1 MGTALWF
8 AWSCRGLRVNYN
20 TLPGTKVH
28 SRAAH
33 TAHMAA
39 CSLLQTRKKDRQEC
53 LSHRRRVGL
62 AFPCFTS
69 QTEDSF
75 ALRRTHRS
83 ALLEALSAKHR
94 PPLRGAEGNRGFLPA
109 LRAVGL
115 GLRAH

>member
-8 AWSCRGLRVNYN
+8 AWSCWGLRTTYH

-28 SRAAH
+28 SRGAHAH
-33 TAHMAA
+33 TTA

-69 QTEDSF
+69 QTDSF
-75 ALRRTHRS
+75 ALRRTHRP

-94 PPLRGAEGNRGFLPA
+94 PPLRGTEGNRGFLPA

-115 GLRAH
+115 GLRAHR